1 MARTAKRHT
10 RRDFLKE
17 SAALAVGAGA
27 ASTLSFAAPA
37 VAQRPKLNY
46 WCYQFL
52 KESDD
57 ARANFAREWA
67 QKNNVDLH
75 ITMVP
80 LKEFLPKIT
89 AAIEAKATPDIV
101 ESNAVELRARG
112 QLLDVTDLYKKL
124 EKTYGGWV
132 GNAPK
137 IMLEPDGRVHHI
149 MYGFQGFMLIS
160 RDDLLDKAG
169 LKPPPPTWADLLVY
183 AKKTQQP
190 PRTFGLGIPLS
201 NQTDAQVWEDMMKS
215 YGARLADDKG
225 KRVVLADHKPQVW
238 EFLDFFTEVWKAGVL
253 PPGVTTWDNTMNNS
267 TYQAGKAVFVLN
279 PITISLWLETN
290 NPELLAK
297 TGHYT
302 YPRGPKGLIPPVTFG
317 SRSIMKYTK
326 VAELAKQF
334 LWDSMEP
341 GKMDRESGV
350 SQWGPV
356 LKDYLKFEV
365 WKKKPFMK
373 GLIEMSQ
380 RGEPQGWPDVFNDAW
395 REQFTNTTIS
405 RMLQRIVV
413 DNWTRDKAF
422 AETVDVLTKIYSK
435 YA

>member
-1 MARTAKRHT
+1 MADSPIRRT
-10 RRDFLKE
+10 RREFLT
-17 SAALAVGAGA
+17 SASLGAAALLMPV
-27 ASTLSFAAPA
+27 PA
-37 VAQRPKLNY
+37 VAQRPKMIY

-67 QKNNVDLH
+67 KKNNVDLQL
-75 ITMVP
+75 TMVP

-101 ESNAVELRARG
+101 ESNAVELRGRG
-112 QLLDVTDLYKKL
+112 QLLDVTDIYQKL

-132 GNAPK
+132 GNAHK
-137 IMLEPDGRVHHI
+137 FMLEPDRRVHHI
-149 MYGFQGFMLIS
+149 MFGFQGFMLMT
-160 RDDLLDKAG
+160 RDDLIREAG
-169 LKPPPPTWADLLVY
+169 LTPPPATWVDMLAY
-183 AKKTQQP
+183 AKKAQKL
-190 PRTFGLGIPLS
+190 PRVFGLGIPVS
-201 NQTDAQVWEDMMKS
+201 NQTDSQVWEDMMKS
-215 YGARLADDKG
+215 YGARLADGAG
-225 KRVVLADHKPQVW
+225 KRVILGDHKKEVW
-238 EFLDFFTEVWKAGVL
+238 EFLDYFTDVWKSGVL

-267 TYQAGKAVFVLN
+267 TFQSGKVVFILN
-279 PITISLWLETN
+279 PITLSLWLEEN

-302 YPRGPKGLIPPVTFG
+302 YPRGPKELVHPVTFG
-317 SRSIMKYTK
+317 SRAILKYTK
-326 VAELAKQF
+326 VPELAKQF

-341 GKMDRESGV
+341 GKMDREHSV

-356 LKDYLKFEV
+356 LKAYLPFDV

-373 GLIEMSQ
+373 GLVEMSL

-405 RMLQRIVV
+405 RMLQRLVV
-413 DNWTRDKAF
+413 DNWSRDKAF
-422 AETVDVLTKIYSK
+422 VETLDTLNRIYAK